1 MIYRQ
6 IPRIGIE
13 LSVIGLGGHEYL
25 PDGQLRGFQEDFAR
39 AITPGQVFPGFGG
52 EKRRR
57 IVKLAYDRGINFYD
71 ATQDSEKEALGQLT
85 GDAAAVR
92 SLCADPSRAD
102 DVRS

>member
-25 PDGQLRGFQEDFAR
+25 PDGQLRGFQEDFTR
-39 AITPGQVFPGFGG
+39 AITPGQLFAGFGG

-57 IVKLAYDRGINFYD
+57 IVKLAYDHGINF
-71 ATQDSEKEALGQLT
+71 
-85 GDAAAVR
+85 
-92 SLCADPSRAD
+92 
-102 DVRS
+102 